1 MGDLVHTLPALTDA
15 VAMIPGVRF
24 DWVAEESF
32 CEIPGWHPAVERV
45 LPVAIR
51 RWRRDWIKFWRNG
64 EVGDF
69 RRQLRQQEYDLII
82 DAQGLFK
89 SALLARMA
97 RGDTVGLDA
106 SSAREP
112 GAALFYRRNIR
123 VARDMHAIE
132 RVRSLFA
139 QALGY
144 TKPETELDYGISI
157 NGPSSS
163 DNPYLVFLHG
173 TTWSTKLWP
182 LEHWVE
188 LARTAAS
195 QGYAIHLPWGSAEE
209 QERAQQIIHQS
220 GSGELLPRQT
230 LTEVAQH
237 LAGAAGVV
245 GVDSGLAHLA
255 AALSVPAVTLY
266 GPTRTDLTGAR
277 GRLQTNLQAQFEC
290 APCMRKEC
298 SYPGEAEVAP
308 ACFGSLPPANVWAT
322 LTTSMD
328 EVIT

>member
-1 MGDLVHTLPALTDA
+1 MGDLIHTLPALTDA
-15 VAMIPGVRF
+15 AAAIPGVSF

-32 CEIPGWHPAVERV
+32 AEVPAWHPAVERV
-45 LPVAIR
+45 IPVAIR
-51 RWRRDWIKFWRNG
+51 RWRKGWIKSWRSG
-64 EVGDF
+64 EIREF
-69 RRQLRQQEYDLII
+69 RQQLRQQEYDLII

-97 RGDTVGLDA
+97 YGDTTGLDA

-112 GAALFYRRNIR
+112 GAALFYRRGIR

-144 TKPETELDYGISI
+144 TKPETELDYGLSA
-157 NGPSSS
+157 NSLNSS
-163 DNPYLVFLHG
+163 DTPYLVFLHG
-173 TTWSTKLWP
+173 TTWSSKLWP
-182 LEHWVE
+182 LEYWVE

-195 QGYAIHLPWGSAEE
+195 QGYAIYLPWGSAEE
-209 QERAQQIIHQS
+209 QERARQIIQQS
-220 GSGELLPRQT
+220 GSGDLLPRQT
-230 LTEVAQH
+230 LTEMARH

-255 AALSVPAVTLY
+255 AALSIPAVTLY

-298 SYPGEAEVAP
+298 NFSGASEVSP
-308 ACFGSLPPANVWAT
+308 ACFGSLPPADVWVV
-322 LTTSMD
+322 LKSRMD
-328 EVIT
+328 EVAG